1 MSGIFDADL
10 FAAVLR
16 ITTPVLL
23 VALGGLF
30 SMRAKLF
37 NFGIEG
43 LMLVG
48 CFFSIWVVDRTGNLW
63 LGLLGGAIA
72 GMIMST
78 IYGLVVIH
86 LKANPIIASVGMNL
100 LGVGLTTFL
109 LRPIFNTSGAYRPPH
124 IEAFPVVNIPLIKD
138 IPFLGDILSGHT
150 PMVYFGLLL
159 VIISQFLLYKTP
171 FGLAVQSVG
180 DNTEAARTAGIN
192 PTKILWLTI
201 LWGGFFSGLG
211 GAHLATGY
219 VSAFSQEM
227 TAGRGYT
234 AFTAIVFGAE
244 NPLFTFL
251 ACLVFGF
258 ADALGIRLEIQGFGL
273 HPSLLKM
280 FPFILAVVVLSV
292 SSAIRIRR
300 RKSAKQLL

>member
-16 ITTPVLL
+16 ISTPVLL
-23 VALGGLF
+23 VAMGGLF

-37 NFGIEG
+37 NFGVEG
-43 LMLVG
+43 FMLIG
-48 CFFSIWVVDRTGNLW
+48 CFFSIFIVDKTNNLW
-63 LGLLGGAIA
+63 LGLLGGAVA
-72 GMIMST
+72 GMLIS
-78 IYGLVVIH
+78 IVYGIAVIH
-86 LKANPIIASVGMNL
+86 LKASAIIASVGLNL

-109 LRPIFNTSGAYRPPH
+109 LRPIFNTSGAYRPPN
-124 IEAFPVVNIPLIKD
+124 IQAFPIVEIPFIKD
-138 IPFLGDILSGHT
+138 IPFIGDVLSGHT
-150 PMVYFGLLL
+150 PLVYIALLL
-159 VIISQFLLYKTP
+159 VIVSQILMFKTP
-171 FGLAVQSVG
+171 LGLAIQSVG
-180 DNTEAARTAGIN
+180 DNIEAARTAGIN
-192 PTKILWLTI
+192 PNKILWLTV

-211 GAHLATGY
+211 GAHLAIGY

-273 HPSLLKM
+273 HPSLIKT
-280 FPFILAVVVLSV
+280 FPFILAVAVLSI

-300 RKSAKQLL
+300 RKSAQQLL